1 MKVIKSKVRAVIER
15 VTEVEFELFGE
26 DKRLYVFENLDEDG
40 KTCDY
45 WFQNWECE
53 DVTQFI
59 DYEDQ
64 RNIINAVQHH
74 CKSV

>member
-15 VTEVEFELFGE
+15 VTEVEFDLFGE

-45 WFQNWECE
+45 WFQNWECK

-59 DYEDQ
+59 NYDDQ
-64 RNIINAVQHH
+64 RSIINAVQHH
-74 CKSV
+74 CKIV